1 MTAACGG
8 LETWLRGLR
17 SKELDAVYTVFV
29 EIPGCLPE
37 HSLQTLS
44 RYFDQ
49 AEQDRARALR
59 REPDRQRFI
68 VSRALLRTV
77 AAAAAGV
84 DHRGL
89 HFDAA
94 PGSGRPPRL
103 QGVTRLNLSLSR
115 SGRFVACAASRD
127 AVVGIDIEQR
137 RRVDGLWELA
147 EIALNPEEQRQL
159 ASLPSSRQEQCFL
172 RYWTAKEAALK
183 AHGTGLAISPRQ
195 AGVETG
201 TGGLPVQVSIL
212 QQGQRTDYAIS
223 SMGIHS
229 DPGAIG
235 AIASDGGEPLQ
246 LCEASVDELSRL
258 LK

>member
-1 MTAACGG
+1 MSLLSG
-8 LETWLRGLR
+8 LRG
-17 SKELDAVYTVFV
+17 KGFDAVHVVFV
-29 EIPGCLPE
+29 AIPGCLPE

-49 AEQDRARALR
+49 AERDRVRALR

-77 AAAAAGV
+77 AAAVAGV
-84 DHRGL
+84 GQRAL

-103 QGVTRLNLSLSR
+103 RGVPGLTLSLSR
-115 SGRFVACAASRD
+115 SGQFVACAASRG

-137 RRVDGLWELA
+137 RRVDGLRALA

-159 ASLPSSRQEQCFL
+159 ASLPPSRQQPCFL

-183 AHGTGLAISPRQ
+183 AHGTGLAIPPQQ

-201 TGGLPVQVSIL
+201 ADGLPLKVSIL
-212 QQGQRTDYAIS
+212 QQGRCSDYAIR
-223 SMGIHS
+223 SMDVHS
-229 DPGAIG
+229 DPGAIV
-235 AIASDGGEPLQ
+235 AIASDGGEPLR
-246 LCEASVDELSRL
+246 LRETSVDELSRL
-258 LK
+258 LE